1 MNRDAACPSQ
11 RTPNRCVKQIFSE
24 AFSSLYAWLV
34 YLLKI
39 FSGSFLEHIEIAVH
53 TPPQGRCPRDTP
65 PSLVQEEKNVPP
77 PTHTH
82 THTHTRTP
90 CWLQIPCSCSKSH
103 FFFPFQFV
111 SKVNPEDVKEIVVWK
126 RYSDF
131 KKLHGD
137 LAYTHRNLFR
147 RLEDFPPFPKAHV
160 FGRFEPEVIEER
172 RKAAE
177 VMLRFT
183 VDIPALNN
191 SPQLKEFFRS
201 GEGRRPLETRDLPSL
216 PPPLIPVPPS
226 SEGVEPAEDA
236 LGSVDE
242 QLLLD
247 SKQGGLD
254 LEQQN
259 PGVAPEAASEE
270 CGALQPRT
278 EEEGR
283 PSSPE
288 KCDDEALDALF
299 AFGGDEEEEGEKGLG
314 SPSRGPLSLQ
324 ELALFD
330 PFSKEDPGAASLSH
344 EEELAAL
351 AASGHGPALSAP
363 SAGAGQGAQ
372 EGAAASDPGSYLPLA
387 TERIRQA
394 LESEAAKDYKEA
406 FCGYRS
412 GVDLLLQGL
421 QGDPDT
427 ARREAVKKKTAEYLQ
442 RAEEIFQLHLKHL
455 QL

>member
-1 MNRDAACPSQ
+1 MSRRVKEEYQ
-11 RTPNRCVKQIFSE
+11 RHYTVTE
-24 AFSSLYAWLV
+24 
-34 YLLKI
+34 
-39 FSGSFLEHIEIAVH
+39 
-53 TPPQGRCPRDTP
+53 PR
-65 PSLVQEEKNVPP
+65 
-77 PTHTH
+77 
-82 THTHTRTP
+82 
-90 CWLQIPCSCSKSH
+90 SH
-103 FFFPFQFV
+103 PKGYTEYKVTAKFV

-147 RLEDFPPFPKAHV
+147 RLEDFPPFPKAQV

-201 GEGRRPLETRDLPSL
+201 GEGRRPLENHNLPSL

-242 QLLLD
+242 QVLLD
-247 SKQGGLD
+247 SKQGCLD
-254 LEQQN
+254 LEQQDAD
-259 PGVAPEAASEE
+259 VAPEAASEE
-270 CGALQPRT
+270 FGALQPRT
-278 EEEGR
+278 EEEGW
-283 PSSPE
+283 PSSPA
-288 KCDDEALDALF
+288 KCGDEALDALF
-299 AFGGDEEEEGEKGLG
+299 AFGGDEEEEEGEKGLG

-330 PFSKEDPGAASLSH
+330 PFSKKDPGEASLSH

-351 AASGHGPALSAP
+351 AASGHGAALSVP
-363 SAGAGQGAQ
+363 NAGAGQVAQ
-372 EGAAASDPGSYLPLA
+372 EEAAASDPGAYLTSA

-421 QGDPDT
+421 QGDPDA